1 MTLIKGGLVLSG
13 ATFRRMDLLIQ
24 GDRIAAA
31 GTGLPAGD
39 GPVIDARGMFVA
51 PGFVDTHHHLW
62 ETTLRGVTAEWSI
75 VDFLWGVLLHHRAA
89 HTPDDVFAG
98 SYAGAVAALDA
109 GITTTIDHD
118 HAAVT
123 PEHAAEALRAVGESG
138 IRAVWAYGLG
148 DPATRDHLLTL
159 RPPNPLVEIGV
170 AANDTGSV
178 PWEQTVAEFRFAAE
192 NGLLLTQH
200 SRSLADMPPDLTWL
214 GDARLLG
221 PRQLFSHAN
230 QASDDELRSL
240 AEAGAALASTPETE
254 SQMGMGHPAWNRA
267 RRLGVTVGLGT
278 DIQTNNPADPFRTM
292 RLALRLTEAH
302 EQDGTI
308 AGAMAGRPAGLA
320 DVLHAATLG
329 GAAALGLADRI
340 GSLEVGKQA
349 DVLLVR
355 HDGLHQAPLTDP
367 LAGYVLNAR
376 AADVDTVLVAGE
388 VRKRDGRLVGDA
400 GRRAIDL
407 VTAAWQRLE
416 PAIAARGG
424 LLPTMPDGFLAQ
436 FAQSMAANA
445 PAAPRS

>member
-1 MTLIKGGLVLSG
+1 MTLIKGGLVLAGS
-13 ATFRRMDLLIQ
+13 AFRRADVLIQ
-24 GDRIAAA
+24 GEHVVAVGTDLPPGDGETIDAA
-31 GTGLPAGD
+31 GL
-39 GPVIDARGMFVA
+39 FVT

-62 ETTLRGVTAEWSI
+62 ETTLRGVTAEWSV
-75 VDFLWGVLLHHRAA
+75 VDFMWGVLLHHRAA
-89 HTPDDVFAG
+89 HTPEDVFAG

-118 HAAVT
+118 HAALS
-123 PEHAAEALRAVGESG
+123 PEHVSEALRAVSESG

-148 DPATRDHLLTL
+148 DETTRKHLLTL
-159 RPPNPLVEIGV
+159 RPPSTLVEIGV

-192 NGLLLTQH
+192 NGLFLTQH
-200 SRSLADMPPDLTWL
+200 SRSLADMAPDLSWL
-214 GDARLLG
+214 GQAGLLG

-230 QASDDELRSL
+230 AASDDELRSL
-240 AEAGAALASTPETE
+240 AAAGAALSSTPETE
-254 SQMGMGHPAWNRA
+254 SQMGMGFPSWNRA

-278 DIQTNNPADPFRTM
+278 DIQTNNPADPFRAM
-292 RLALRLTEAH
+292 RLALRLAEAQ

-308 AGAMAGRPAGLA
+308 AGAMGRRPASLA

-329 GAAALGLADRI
+329 GAAALGLADRV
-340 GSLEVGKQA
+340 GSLEAGKRA
-349 DVLLVR
+349 DLLLVR

-367 LAGYVLNAR
+367 LAAYVLNTR
-376 AADVDTVLVAGE
+376 PSDVDTVLVAGE
-388 VRKRDGRLVGDA
+388 FRKRDGRLVGGA

-424 LLPTMPDGFLAQ
+424 LLPALPAGFLAQ
-436 FAQSMAANA
+436 FAESMAANA
-445 PAAPRS
+445 PG